1 MEAPVAGID
10 VSKDKL
16 VVYFQGKYYEFQNNK
31 QGFEGVKQVLPKGC
45 KVAIESTGV
54 YHINLAKY
62 LGKEYDVR
70 IINPLVLKKFKNIR
84 GKKSDKND
92 AKKLAELV
100 ISMGSEFTTSEAKEL
115 TSQWDFITRSIV
127 RVKNRL
133 RRDLILLGYKDSL
146 SKKNLNEVLRGE
158 DNIVLSEVRFLLDE
172 LERLEVRKR
181 EIEEELEDL
190 VPKDS
195 LIFTIP
201 GIGRTLGCII
211 LARVGDVKRFGDKKR
226 FVAYCGLDPLVESSG
241 KSVVS
246 RGISR
251 RGDAVLRRAFY
262 LAALTAIKV
271 NPIIKRFYEEHKE
284 NLKGKKLITACARK
298 LAVITWAV
306 LYYNKPFDANE

>member
-16 VVYFQGKYYEFQNNK
+16 VVYFQGKYYEFPNDR
-31 QGFEGVKQVLPKGC
+31 QGYEEIIKILPKGC
-45 KVAIESTGV
+45 KVGIESTGI

-62 LGKEYDVR
+62 LMGEYDVR
-70 IINPLVLKKFKNIR
+70 IINPFILKKFKDFR

-92 AKKLAELV
+92 AKKLAEIV
-100 ISMGSEFTTSEAKEL
+100 VSMGSEFTTSDAREL
-115 TSQWDFITRSIV
+115 TSQWDFVTRSIA

-133 RRDLILLGYKDSL
+133 RRDLTLLGYKDSL
-146 SKKNLNEVLRGE
+146 SKKNLEEVLRGG
-158 DNIVLSEVRFLLDE
+158 DSIVLAEVRFLLEE

-181 EIEEELEDL
+181 EIEEKLEDL

-201 GIGRTLGCII
+201 GIGKTLGCII
-211 LARVGDVKRFGDKKR
+211 LARVGDIRRFSDKKR
-226 FVAYCGLDPLVESSG
+226 FVAYCGLDPVIESSG

-246 RGISR
+246 KGISK

-262 LAALTAIKV
+262 LAALTAIRV
-271 NPIIKRFYEEHKE
+271 NPVIKRFYEEHKGK
-284 NLKGKKLITACARK
+284 LKGKKLIIACARK

-306 LYYNKPFDANE
+306 LYYNKPFDASE

>member
-16 VVYFQGKYYEFQNNK
+16 VVYFQGKYYEFPNDR
-31 QGFEGVKQVLPKGC
+31 QGYEEIIKILPKGC
-45 KVAIESTGV
+45 KVGIESTGI

-62 LGKEYDVR
+62 LMGEYDVR
-70 IINPLVLKKFKNIR
+70 IINPFILKKFKDFR

-100 ISMGSEFTTSEAKEL
+100 VSMGSEFTTSDAREL
-115 TSQWDFITRSIV
+115 TSQWDFVTRSIA

-146 SKKNLNEVLRGE
+146 SKKNLEEVLRGG
-158 DNIVLSEVRFLLDE
+158 DSIVLAEVRFLLEE

-181 EIEEELEDL
+181 EIEEKLEDL

-201 GIGRTLGCII
+201 GIGKTLGCII
-211 LARVGDVKRFGDKKR
+211 LARVGDIRRFSDRKR
-226 FVAYCGLDPLVESSG
+226 FVAYCGLDPVIESSG

-246 RGISR
+246 KGISK

-262 LAALTAIKV
+262 LAALTAIRV
-271 NPIIKRFYEEHKE
+271 NPVIKRFYEEHKGK
-284 NLKGKKLITACARK
+284 LKGKKLIVACARK

-306 LYYNKPFDANE
+306 LYYNKPFDASE

>member
-10 VSKDKL
+10 ISKDKL

-45 KVAIESTGV
+45 KVAIESTGI

-70 IINPLVLKKFKNIR
+70 IINPFILKKFKDIR

-92 AKKLAELV
+92 KKLAELV
-100 ISMGSEFTTSEAKEL
+100 VSIGSEFTTSEAKEL
-115 TSQWDFITRSIV
+115 TSQWDFVTRSIA

-133 RRDLILLGYKDSL
+133 RRDLILLGYRDSL
-146 SKKNLNEVLRGE
+146 SRKNLNEVLRGE
-158 DNIVLSEVRFLLDE
+158 DNAALSEIRFLLGE
-172 LERLEVRKR
+172 LERLEARKR

-226 FVAYCGLDPLVESSG
+226 FVAYCGPLVESSG

-246 RGISR
+246 RGISK
-251 RGDAVLRRAFY
+251 RGDAVLRSSI
-262 LAALTAIKV
+262 LQL
-271 NPIIKRFYEEHKE
+271 
-284 NLKGKKLITACARK
+284 
-298 LAVITWAV
+298 
-306 LYYNKPFDANE
+306 

>member
-16 VVYFQGKYYEFQNNK
+16 TVYFQDSFYEFPNDK
-31 QGFEGVKQVLPKGC
+31 RGFEEIKRVLPKGC
-45 KVAIESTGV
+45 KIGIESTGV
-54 YHINLAKY
+54 YHINLKY

-70 IINPLVLKKFKNIR
+70 IINPFTLKKFKDFR

-92 AKKLAELV
+92 KKLELV
-100 ISMGSEFTTSEAKEL
+100 VSMGSEFTTSDAREL
-115 TSQWDFITRSIV
+115 TSQWDFVTRSIV

-133 RRDLILLGYKDSL
+133 RRDLVLLGYRDSL
-146 SKKNLNEVLRGE
+146 SRKNLNEVLRGE
-158 DNIVLSEVRFLLDE
+158 DNAVLSEVRFLLGE
-172 LERLEVRKR
+172 LERLEARKR
-181 EIEEELEDL
+181 EIEEKLKE
-190 VPKDS
+190 VVSKDS

-251 RGDAVLRRAFY
+251 RGDAVLRSSI
-262 LAALTAIKV
+262 LQL
-271 NPIIKRFYEEHKE
+271 
-284 NLKGKKLITACARK
+284 
-298 LAVITWAV
+298 
-306 LYYNKPFDANE
+306 

>member
-16 VVYFQGKYYEFQNNK
+16 VVYFQGKYYEFPNDR
-31 QGFEGVKQVLPKGC
+31 QGYEEIIKILPKGC
-45 KVAIESTGV
+45 KVGIESTGI

-62 LGKEYDVR
+62 LMGEYDVR
-70 IINPLVLKKFKNIR
+70 IINPFILKKFKDFR

-100 ISMGSEFTTSEAKEL
+100 VSMGSEFTTSDAREL
-115 TSQWDFITRSIV
+115 TSQWDFVTRSIA

-146 SKKNLNEVLRGE
+146 SKKNLEEVLRGG
-158 DNIVLSEVRFLLDE
+158 DSIVLAEVRFLLEE

-181 EIEEELEDL
+181 EIEEKLEDL

-201 GIGRTLGCII
+201 GIGKTLGCII
-211 LARVGDVKRFGDKKR
+211 LARVGDIRRFSDKKR
-226 FVAYCGLDPLVESSG
+226 FVAYCGLDPVIESSG

-246 RGISR
+246 KGISK

-262 LAALTAIKV
+262 LAALTAIRV
-271 NPIIKRFYEEHKE
+271 NPVIKRFYEEHKGK
-284 NLKGKKLITACARK
+284 LKGKKLIIACARK

-306 LYYNKPFDANE
+306 LYYNKPFDASE

>member
-16 VVYFQGKYYEFQNNK
+16 VVYFQGKFYEFPNDN
-31 QGFEGVKQVLPKGC
+31 QGFEGVKRLLPKGC
-45 KVAIESTGV
+45 KVGIESTGI
-54 YHINLAKY
+54 YHINLAKC
-62 LGKEYDVR
+62 LVGEYDVR
-70 IINPLVLKKFKNIR
+70 VINPLVLKKFKDFR
-84 GKKSDKND
+84 GKKSDWND

-100 ISMGSEFTTSEAKEL
+100 VNMGSEFATSDAREL
-115 TSQWDFITRSIV
+115 TSQWDFVVKDIV

-133 RRDLILLGYKDSL
+133 RRDLTLLGYNDSL
-146 SKKNLNEVLRGE
+146 SKKNLSEVLKGK
-158 DNIVLSEVRFLLDE
+158 DSVVLAEVKFLLDQ
-172 LERLEVRKR
+172 LERLEARKR
-181 EIEEELEDL
+181 EIEEGLEDL

-201 GIGRTLGCII
+201 GIGKTLGSII
-211 LARVGDVKRFGDKKR
+211 LARVGDVRRFVDKRK
-226 FVAYCGLDPLVESSG
+226 FVAYCGLDPVVESSG

-246 RGISR
+246 RGVSK

-262 LAALTAIKV
+262 LAALSAIRV
-271 NPIIKRFYEEHKE
+271 NPVIKRFYEEHKSR
-284 NLKGKKLITACARK
+284 LKGKKLIIACARK